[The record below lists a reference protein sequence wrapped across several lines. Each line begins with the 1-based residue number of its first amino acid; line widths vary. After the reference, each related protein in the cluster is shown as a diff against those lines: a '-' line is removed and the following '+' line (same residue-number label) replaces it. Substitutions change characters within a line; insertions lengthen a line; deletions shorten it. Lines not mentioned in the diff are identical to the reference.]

1 MLSKVLYDLKQVPKA
16 WYERLSTFLIQNN
29 FQRGNIDTNLFIQR
43 SCLYIFIIQ
52 KYVDDIIF
60 GSSNF
65 FLCKYFVNLMK
76 GESEMRSIE
85 NSHSS
90 LDYK

>member
-76 GESEMRSIE
+76 GEYEMRSIE